1 MSVQSGPLDVA
12 VGRSWPVSV
21 AGLTSVGVLE
31 ALQDLRPDPGVYG
44 QALPALVDN
53 SARSVSAPAGA
64 RRPDLRTARRLLPEL
79 FATRYR
85 YTGAGMTYN
94 LGGVAGGAVVLVVA
108 APLAASAWG
117 AQAIGVYMAVMLL
130 ISIACLLALPETR
143 GRSLTE
149 AR

>member
-1 MSVQSGPLDVA
+1 MSVV
-12 VGRSWPVSV
+12 
-21 AGLTSVGVLE
+21 GLTSVGVLE

-44 QALPALVDN
+44 EALPALVDN

-94 LGGVAGGAVVLVVA
+94 LGGAAGGAVVLVVA
-108 APLAASAWG
+108 APLAASAW
-117 AQAIGVYMAVMLL
+117 ARRPSVSTWPVMLL